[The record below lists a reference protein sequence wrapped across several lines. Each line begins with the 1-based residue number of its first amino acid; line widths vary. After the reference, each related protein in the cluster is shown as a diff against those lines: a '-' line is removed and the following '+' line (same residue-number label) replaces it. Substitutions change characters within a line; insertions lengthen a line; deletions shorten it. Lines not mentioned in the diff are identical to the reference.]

1 MPETGRFRWP
11 WRRPRTPA
19 ATSRPRLEHG
29 AIPWLLAVAVA
40 TTLPHVEHLPWWLS
54 LFAGIALL
62 GRAWLWLR
70 NGRLPR
76 RWALALL
83 VFAGTAGIAWQYRT
97 LFGRDPGIALL
108 VFFMA
113 LKPMEMSAR
122 RDGLVTVMLGF
133 FLLLTHYFHSE
144 DIATGVWLLASIG
157 FGILFR
163 PLLARVQIGG
173 ADLGFWF
180 AQQGSILVF
189 LALIF
194 YYAWRV
200 SRLDREHGVED

>member
-1 MPETGRFRWP
+1 MSDNSAHTAYWD
-11 WRRPRTPA
+11 A
-19 ATSRPRLEHG
+19 NIRLIR
-29 AIPWLLAVAVA
+29 ACL
-40 TTLPHVEHLPWWLS
+40 
-54 LFAGIALL
+54 GI
-62 GRAWLWLR
+62 
-70 NGRLPR
+70 
-76 RWALALL
+76 
-83 VFAGTAGIAWQYRT
+83 
-97 LFGRDPGIALL
+97 
-108 VFFMA
+108 
-113 LKPMEMSAR
+113 
-122 RDGLVTVMLGF
+122 
-133 FLLLTHYFHSE
+133 
-144 DIATGVWLLASIG
+144 WLLASIG